1 MKKFLLLF
9 ALIFSVISCTTNY
22 YTVLLTEDT
31 SLYGNSSAASLITT
45 IPKNTQVY
53 ISAQSNKKQYKKIKW
68 NNYFGWAYNPS
79 YTSYSSYVPVQNYNN
94 SNTSNSPTNSYNYSP
109 STSTGGTVN
118 VKGYTRKDG
127 TYVRPHTRSAP
138 RRK

>member
-1 MKKFLLLF
+1 MKKILFLTVILLF
-9 ALIFSVISCTTNY
+9 TVSCTTNY

-31 SLYGNSSAASLITT
+31 NLYKNSNDGTLITS
-45 IPKNTQVY
+45 IPKDTKVY
-53 ISAQSNKKQYKKIKW
+53 ISAQSNKKLYKKIKW
-68 NNYFGWAYNPS
+68 NNYFGWAYSPN
-79 YTSYSSYVPVQNYNN
+79 YTSYSPYVPVKNYNR
-94 SNTSNSPTNSYNYSP
+94 SNTSNPSANSYNYRP
-109 STSTGGTVN
+109 NTSTGGTVN